1 MSSLPGDG
9 GTHPT
14 HGSANFFHIEE
25 IEAFLTTA
33 TPAEGIDPIN
43 DQALLSLGATA
54 TDLSAAGAILNFGG
68 NPDNVING
76 LLQGGGTTWT
86 TGDVENFEAK
96 IRIDLGA
103 SRDIG
108 TVRVWNRTPNCC
120 GDRLEDFT
128 VRFFSDD
135 GAGGVGAQIG
145 EDIVHSGQ
153 VPNGSFSVFTPVP
166 GTQVPF
172 AITAIEY
179 APETEQVTL
188 TWTSRPG
195 ETYNIKYSTD
205 MTDWDAEI
213 VDNITFENDEVG
225 DDGDKITVTFNLLD
239 VGAAVAALDDLFFRV
254 EVAGS
259 P

>member
-1 MSSLPGDG
+1 MNTLKPITSGALSALAALISVAASLPGQAGLIRFIEVSSLPGDG

-86 TGDVENFEAK
+86 TGDV
-96 IRIDLGA
+96 
-103 SRDIG
+103 
-108 TVRVWNRTPNCC
+108 V
-120 GDRLEDFT
+120 
-128 VRFFSDD
+128 
-135 GAGGVGAQIG
+135 
-145 EDIVHSGQ
+145 
-153 VPNGSFSVFTPVP
+153 
-166 GTQVPF
+166 
-172 AITAIEY
+172 
-179 APETEQVTL
+179 
-188 TWTSRPG
+188 
-195 ETYNIKYSTD
+195 
-205 MTDWDAEI
+205 
-213 VDNITFENDEVG
+213 
-225 DDGDKITVTFNLLD
+225 
-239 VGAAVAALDDLFFRV
+239 FRV